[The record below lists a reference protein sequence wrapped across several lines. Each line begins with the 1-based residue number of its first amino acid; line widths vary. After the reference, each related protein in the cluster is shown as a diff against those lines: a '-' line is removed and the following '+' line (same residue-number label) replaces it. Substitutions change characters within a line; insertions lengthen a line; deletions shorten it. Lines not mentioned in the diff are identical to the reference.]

1 MGSSIKTNFQFSVDR
16 GGTFTDVYAEFDD
29 EQGNTR
35 QRVLKL
41 LSVDPANYPDAP
53 REGIRRVLE
62 QETGIPH
69 PRDQPLDTS
78 RIASIRMGTTVAT
91 NALLERTGERTALVV
106 TKGFR
111 DLLHIANQSRPNIFD
126 LEIKAPDVL
135 YEAVVEVDELVVLP
149 LGDEANTRAGTDPI
163 NDTKQH
169 PLAGQAKPTTATT
182 GEQIEIRTPPNLN
195 SLRTDLSAILDSGI
209 RSIAVVLKHSAIF
222 PDHEELVGKLA
233 ESLGFTQISL
243 SAKVMPMVKMVP
255 RGFTA
260 AADAYLTP
268 HIMKYIQTFKS
279 GFDSGLVD
287 KVPVYFMQSDGGL
300 AGVDQFSGHKA
311 VLSGPAGGYVGY
323 AVTTRWGKKAP
334 PQIIGFDMGG
344 TSTDVSRYAG
354 QYEHVF
360 ESTTAGVTIQAPQL
374 DINTVAAGGGSRLFF
389 QSGIFRVGPESAG
402 AHPGPVCYRKGGHL
416 AITDAN
422 AVLGRVLP
430 DFFPKIFGPGEDEP
444 LDIDAAKSAMELVA
458 KEVNAYSAGAQP
470 PQPDKSVD
478 EVAMGFIRVANE
490 TMCRPIRALTQMK
503 GYDVTQHVLACFGGA
518 GGQHA
523 CAIAHA
529 LGVRTIFVHRYAGIL
544 SAVGIGVADVVQEA
558 QEPSAAR
565 LEEAALSALEQR
577 LDNLQQSAVDSLKK
591 RGFEESQISCQR
603 YLNLRYEGTDVPVM
617 TACNN
622 GGGYGDTS
630 AFDASKNTSYASAFE
645 AAYRR
650 EFGFILEDR
659 AILVDDIRVRA
670 TGRAIE
676 LPLDQETTE
685 EAAPLP
691 LPAATVSAYFEVGGR
706 QETPA
711 YILSALQPGNN
722 VSGPAI
728 LIDHISTVIIEPG
741 WSAVLTTAGDIL
753 IEKEKTTIAVE
764 ESTTTTSATD
774 GAQDA
779 VQCDPIQL
787 AIFSH
792 RFMGIAEQ
800 MGRVLQRTSV
810 SVNIKERLDFS
821 CALFDSNGNLV
832 SNAPHLPVH
841 LGAMSEAVKY
851 QIHHYGPNGPGSNKN
866 EDCILHKGDVLV
878 SNHPQLAGG
887 SHLPDITVITPVFN
901 EDKIV
906 FFVASR
912 GHHADIGGIS
922 PGSMPPHSKTLAEE
936 GAAIVSFKL
945 VKDGLF
951 DERGITKLLTEIPS
965 QTEGDEEKD
974 ASFSSTGTKVVG
986 TRNLRDNLSDLRA
999 QVAANTRGIALVA
1012 DLIQEYSLSVVQS
1025 YMGHIQSN
1033 AEAAVR
1039 EMLVAFSQ
1047 EQGLAKPVGTVHARD
1062 QMDDGTPI
1070 CLAVTVDCTN
1080 GSAIFDFE
1088 GTGPQVFGNINAPP
1102 AVTRSAIIYALRCMV
1117 TRDIPLNHG
1126 CMAPITVKIP
1136 DGSLLSPSADA
1147 AVVGGNV
1154 LTSQRVTDVVLKAFS
1169 AAAASQGCMNN
1180 FTFGDAG
1187 MGYYETVAGGA
1198 GAGPGWHGR
1207 SGVHTHM
1214 TNTRITDPE
1223 ILERRYPVVLHQ
1235 FRLRQGSG
1243 GDGKFKGGDG
1253 VVREIEFLRKMTA
1266 SILSER
1272 RAVPPFGLLGGC
1284 DAARGVN
1291 LWLRSD
1297 GKVVSLGGKATV
1309 EVKGG
1314 DRIMLLTPGGGGYGP
1329 SVLGQKQQDD
1339 QNESDL
1345 LAAVSGLEALRVRNA
1360 GGKVFSAPVRDG
1372 GGSVSAYIRAQ
1383 ENA

>member
-1 MGSSIKTNFQFSVDR
+1 
-16 GGTFTDVYAEFDD
+16 
-29 EQGNTR
+29 
-35 QRVLKL
+35 
-41 LSVDPANYPDAP
+41 
-53 REGIRRVLE
+53 
-62 QETGIPH
+62 
-69 PRDQPLDTS
+69 
-78 RIASIRMGTTVAT
+78 
-91 NALLERTGERTALVV
+91 
-106 TKGFR
+106 
-111 DLLHIANQSRPNIFD
+111 
-126 LEIKAPDVL
+126 VL
-135 YEAVVEVDELVVLP
+135 YEAVVEVDELVVIP
-149 LGDEANTRAGTDPI
+149 LGDEINTRAGTNPS
-163 NDTKQH
+163 NDAKQH
-169 PLAGQAKPTTATT
+169 PLAEQAKPTTTATTT
-182 GEQIEIRTPPNLN
+182 GELIEVRRYPDLDT
-195 SLRTDLSAILDSGI
+195 LRADLTAVLDSGI
-209 RSIAVVLKHSAIF
+209 KSIAVVLKHSAIF
-222 PDHEELVGKLA
+222 PDHEEVVGKLA

-243 SAKVMPMVKMVP
+243 SSKVMPMVKMVP

-268 HIMKYIQTFKS
+268 HIMKYIQTFQS
-279 GFDSGLVD
+279 GFDSGLIT

-323 AVTTRWGKKAP
+323 AVTTRWAKTVP
-334 PQIIGFDMGG
+334 PQVIGFDMGG

-430 DFFPKIFGPGEDEP
+430 DFFPKIFGPGENEP
-444 LDIDAAKSAMELVA
+444 LDIDAARVVMEGVA
-458 KEVNAYSAGAQP
+458 KEVNAYSAAAQP
-470 PQPDKSVD
+470 PQPEKSVD

-523 CAIAHA
+523 CAIAQA
-529 LGVRTIFVHRYAGIL
+529 LGIKSIFVHRYAGIL
-544 SAVGIGVADVVQEA
+544 SAVGIGLADVVQEA

-565 LEEAALSALEQR
+565 LEEAALPALEQR
-577 LDNLQQSAVDSLKK
+577 LDVLQSLAHESLKK
-591 RGFEESQISCQR
+591 RGFEESQIACQR

-617 TACNN
+617 TACNSVGVYDGN
-622 GGGYGDTS
+622 NVS
-630 AFDASKNTSYASAFE
+630 AAAAAAAAAGNCGYASAFE

-650 EFGFILEDR
+650 EFGFILKDR
-659 AILVDDIRVRA
+659 AILVDDVRVRA

-676 LPLDQETTE
+676 LPQNQDVTE
-685 EAAPLP
+685 AAAPLP
-691 LPAATVSAYFEVGGR
+691 PPATTVSAYFEIGGR
-706 QETPA
+706 QATPA
-711 YILSALQPGNN
+711 YILNALKPGNT

-728 LIDHISTVIIEPG
+728 LIDHISTVVVEPG
-741 WSAVLTTAGDIL
+741 WSAVLTNAADIL
-753 IEKEKTTIAVE
+753 LEKVKEKIGMAGIAP
-764 ESTTTTSATD
+764 TATD
-774 GAQDA
+774 GA
-779 VQCDPIQL
+779 QCDPIQL

-821 CALFDSNGNLV
+821 CALFDSSGNLV

-866 EDCILHKGDVLV
+866 KESILSKGDVLV

-887 SHLPDITVITPVFN
+887 SHLPDITVITPVFDK
-901 EDKIV
+901 DKIV

-922 PGSMPPHSKTLAEE
+922 PGSMPPHSKMLAEE

-945 VKDGLF
+945 VKNGVF
-951 DERGITKLLTEIPS
+951 DEQGITKLLTEIPLLHAL
-965 QTEGDEEKD
+965 GVEEKKMTP
-974 ASFSSTGTKVVG
+974 SSSSSLFEGSKIVG

-1025 YMGHIQSN
+1025 YMGHIQAN

-1039 EMLVAFSQ
+1039 EMLLAFSQ

-1088 GTGPQVFGNINAPP
+1088 GTGPQVFGNTNAPP

-1207 SGVHTHM
+1207 SGIHTHM

-1235 FRLRQGSG
+1235 FQLRQGSG
-1243 GDGKFKGGDG
+1243 GDGKYKGGDG
-1253 VVREIEFLRKMTA
+1253 VVREIEFLRTMTA

-1291 LWLRSD
+1291 LWLRRD
-1297 GKVVSLGGKATV
+1297 GRVVSLGGKATV
-1309 EVKGG
+1309 EVQGG

-1329 SVLGQKQQDD
+1329 PLVHENGQKQQED
-1339 QNESDL
+1339 QNEPDL
-1345 LAAVSGLEALRVRNA
+1345 LAAVNGLEALRIRNA
-1360 GGKVFSAPVRDG
+1360 GGKVFSAPGRVG
-1372 GGSVSAYIRAQ
+1372 GGSVGAYKAAQ

>member
-1 MGSSIKTNFQFSVDR
+1 
-16 GGTFTDVYAEFDD
+16 
-29 EQGNTR
+29 
-35 QRVLKL
+35 
-41 LSVDPANYPDAP
+41 
-53 REGIRRVLE
+53 
-62 QETGIPH
+62 
-69 PRDQPLDTS
+69 
-78 RIASIRMGTTVAT
+78 
-91 NALLERTGERTALVV
+91 
-106 TKGFR
+106 
-111 DLLHIANQSRPNIFD
+111 
-126 LEIKAPDVL
+126 VL
-135 YEAVVEVDELVVLP
+135 YEAVVEVDEQVVLP
-149 LGDEANTRAGTDPI
+149 LGSESNTRAGADPS
-163 NDTKQH
+163 NDAKQH
-169 PLAGQAKPTTATT
+169 PLAGQATPTTATT
-182 GEQIEIRTPPNLN
+182 GELIEIRTSPNLDA
-195 SLRTDLSAILDSGI
+195 LRTDLTAVLDSGI
-209 RSIAVVLKHSAIF
+209 KSIAVVLKHSAIF

-243 SAKVMPMVKMVP
+243 SSKVMPMVKMVP

-268 HIMKYIQTFKS
+268 HIMKYIQTFQS
-279 GFDSGLVD
+279 GFDSGLIN

-323 AVTTRWGKKAP
+323 AVTTRWSKKVP
-334 PQIIGFDMGG
+334 PQVIGFDMGG

-430 DFFPKIFGPGEDEP
+430 DFFPKIFGPGENEP
-444 LDIDAAKSAMELVA
+444 LDIDAARAAMDVVA
-458 KEVNAYSAGAQP
+458 KEVNAYSAAAQP
-470 PQPDKSVD
+470 SQPAKSVD
-478 EVAMGFIRVANE
+478 EVAIGFIRVANE

-529 LGVRTIFVHRYAGIL
+529 LGIKTIFVHRYAGIL
-544 SAVGIGVADVVQEA
+544 SAVGIGLADVVQEA

-565 LEEAALSALEQR
+565 LEEAALPALEQR
-577 LDNLQQSAVDSLKK
+577 LDVLQSSAIDSLKK
-591 RGFEESQISCQR
+591 RGFEESQIACQR
-603 YLNLRYEGTDVPVM
+603 YLNLRYEGTDVPVV
-617 TACNN
+617 TACNS
-622 GGGYGDTS
+622 GGGNSSTS
-630 AFDASKNTSYASAFE
+630 ASATSENSSYASAFE
-645 AAYRR
+645 ATYRR

-676 LPLDQETTE
+676 LPQDQESIE

-691 LPAATVSAYFEVGGR
+691 PPATTVSAYFEIGGR
-706 QETPA
+706 QATPA
-711 YILSALQPGNN
+711 YILSALQPGNT

-728 LIDHISTVIIEPG
+728 LIDHISTVVVEPG
-741 WSAVLTTAGDIL
+741 WSAVLTNAADIL
-753 IEKEKTTIAVE
+753 IEEEKEKTGMAVPE
-764 ESTTTTSATD
+764 KTTTTVTAAAD
-774 GAQDA
+774 GARDDI
-779 VQCDPIQL
+779 QCDPIQL

-821 CALFDSNGNLV
+821 CALFDANGNLV

-866 EDCILHKGDVLV
+866 KDCVLSKGDVV
-878 SNHPQLAGG
+878 ISNHPQLAGG

-901 EDKIV
+901 EDRIV

-922 PGSMPPHSKTLAEE
+922 PGSMPPHSKSLAEE

-945 VKDGLF
+945 VKNGVF
-951 DERGITKLLTEIPS
+951 DERGVTKLLTEVTS
-965 QTEGDEEKD
+965 QAVGGEEKR
-974 ASFSSTGTKVVG
+974 ASSPSTASKVVG

-1025 YMGHIQSN
+1025 YMGHIQAN

-1080 GSAIFDFE
+1080 GSALFDFE
-1088 GTGPQVFGNINAPP
+1088 GTGPQVFGNTNAPP
-1102 AVTRSAIIYALRCMV
+1102 AVTRSAIIYALRCMI

-1235 FRLRQGSG
+1235 FQLRHGSG

-1253 VVREIEFLRKMTA
+1253 VVREIEFLRNMTA

-1291 LWLRSD
+1291 LWLRRD
-1297 GKVVSLGGKATV
+1297 GRVVSLGGKATV
-1309 EVKGG
+1309 EVQGG
-1314 DRIMLLTPGGGGYGP
+1314 DRIILLTPGGGGYGP
-1329 SVLGQKQQDD
+1329 PSVLDNGQKQHKDE
-1339 QNESDL
+1339 NESDL
-1345 LAAVSGLEALRVRNA
+1345 LAAVDGLEALRIRNA
-1360 GGKVFSAPVRDG
+1360 GGKVFSAPVRVG
-1372 GGSVSAYIRAQ
+1372 GGSVGAYKTAQ